1 MTLWHADADKRAR
14 DRQMPRERSQPSRRP
29 SANSLTLVP
38 AGTTE
43 YIAAGDSQA
52 AVPLPRSRKGFRPSM
67 KDASRL
73 SCLLLQLGSND
84 GEASLSGEGRYGGH
98 ILPEGRYHVETLIWT
113 DPGLGQYYIRLD
125 PGADPT

>member
-1 MTLWHADADKRAR
+1 
-14 DRQMPRERSQPSRRP
+14 
-29 SANSLTLVP
+29 
-38 AGTTE
+38 
-43 YIAAGDSQA
+43 
-52 AVPLPRSRKGFRPSM
+52 M

-84 GEASLSGEGRYGGH
+84 GGSEPSGEGRYGGH